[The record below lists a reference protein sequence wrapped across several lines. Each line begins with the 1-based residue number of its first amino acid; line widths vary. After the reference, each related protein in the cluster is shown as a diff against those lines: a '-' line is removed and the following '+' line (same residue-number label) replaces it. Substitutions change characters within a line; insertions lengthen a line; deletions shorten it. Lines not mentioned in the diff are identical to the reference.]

1 MGKRKIQL
9 NYNENHYKEQNKQY
23 KNKSSIIKDKI
34 QLNDNKHNVD
44 YLSAS
49 VLELLKVFY

>member
-1 MGKRKIQL
+1 MGKRKRLL
-9 NYNENHYKEQNKQY
+9 NNNENHYKEQNKQY

>member
-1 MGKRKIQL
+1 MGKRKRLL
-9 NYNENHYKEQNKQY
+9 NNNENHYKEQNKQY

-49 VLELLKVFY
+49 VLELRKVFY